1 MPLTLT
7 ANAKINLGLR
17 IVGQREDPS
26 GPDRNVGASRRAGG
40 YHLLHTLFQEID
52 FGDEV
57 TLTDQ
62 PSGPVSLEVVGA
74 AADPSGPS
82 VRMPDRSGCLTPE
95 GSPSGTSRR
104 TGAVPTGDQNLCIQ
118 AARMFQESTGVGE
131 GVHIQL
137 DKRIPMGAGL
147 GGGSSDAAAV
157 LKGLNELWQT
167 GMTVQEMEG
176 LAVELGADVPFFI
189 RGGLQLGAG
198 IGEVLTPLKRALPY
212 SVVLV
217 IPPFGVDTAWAY
229 RQFASRR
236 SFLPPPAF
244 DKLITREPIPW
255 EDFTNDFEEVVFPRY
270 GQLAEIK
277 AALLEQ
283 GAVYAS
289 LSGSGSAVYGLF
301 AGPAPE
307 AELKHRFAESQVAV
321 CRAVSSG

>member
-1 MPLTLT
+1 MSLSLT

-17 IVGQREDPS
+17 IVGQRED
-26 GPDRNVGASRRAGG
+26 G

-74 AADPSGPS
+74 AAYPSGPDVS
-82 VRMPDRSGCLTPE
+82 VGASH
-95 GSPSGTSRR
+95 R

-118 AARMFQESTGVGE
+118 AARLFKARVGAGQ
-131 GVHIQL
+131 GVHIRL
-137 DKRIPMGAGL
+137 DKCIPVGAGL

-157 LKGLNELWQT
+157 LRGLNRRWQVGLSAMEL
-167 GMTVQEMEG
+167 ER
-176 LAVELGADVPFFI
+176 LALRLGADVPFFI
-189 RGGLQLGAG
+189 RGGLQLGEG
-198 IGEVLTPLKRALPY
+198 IGEALTPLEHALPHTI
-212 SVVLV
+212 VLV

-236 SFLPPPAF
+236 SFPPHPAF

-255 EDFTNDFEEVVFPRY
+255 EDFTNDFEEVVFPHY

-277 AALLEQ
+277 QGLLEAE
-283 GAVYAS
+283 AVYAG

-301 AGPAPE
+301 ETTPQTDKLQEGLPYCRVVSVRLISAPHPE
-307 AELKHRFAESQVAV
+307 
-321 CRAVSSG
+321 